1 MKVFLT
7 LLFSVVSLVA
17 IAGEAPVAPE
27 PAAVS
32 SSCNCDPCEC
42 SSCNCT
48 VRRGLFG
55 RRRFF
60 RSTEYSCNK
69 SGSTYSRTRCVTDGC
84 DNVLRSR
91 TYSRTICNGS
101 ACNCK

>member
-7 LLFSVVSLVA
+7 LLFSIVSVVAV
-17 IAGEAPVAPE
+17 AGEAPVAPE
-27 PAAVS
+27 SASVATMDCD
-32 SSCNCDPCEC
+32 SCSTNNCK
-42 SSCNCT
+42 

-55 RRRFF
+55 RRRFI
-60 RSTEYSCNK
+60 RSTEYTCDK

-91 TYSRTICNGS
+91 TYSKIICSGNT
-101 ACNCK
+101 CDCK

>member
-7 LLFSVVSLVA
+7 LLFSIVGVVA
-17 IAGEAPVAPE
+17 FAGETPVAPE
-27 PAAVS
+27 PASVVATDCD
-32 SSCNCDPCEC
+32 SCSTNNCK
-42 SSCNCT
+42 

-55 RRRFF
+55 RRRFI
-60 RSTEYSCNK
+60 RSTEYTCDK

-91 TYSRTICNGS
+91 TYSKTICSGNT
-101 ACNCK
+101 CDCK